1 MIYLYKISIN
11 SYIFK
16 CLCDNSTIN
25 TNYFIDVNNDD
36 NFTNFLISN
45 IKKTLFRTPN
55 YNINNYFYSYS
66 INNFKKGPLNLNN
79 EITINN
85 ISTNINPCF
94 TILINITEN
103 KNDNLLL
110 CDKFIFSSD
119 ITDEDENYNKLKFLP
134 NYCDAIFFDEN
145 TNACVYSND
154 YINNNYLV
162 IKIFNRSILK
172 YCQFNFQYDKLFFKN
187 IEYNDEYIK
196 PVFKDINSDDIEI
209 ANYNNDILDIDTYII
224 NNYKNNKIVFFNTSS
239 TNVNCSN
246 EIMNNNNNN
255 DIFDYCKTDNYTS
268 NPIYIYNISFQKEN
282 IDFNNIFKLKFPFII
297 TYNSKYFELF
307 KNIFSIFKDKNL
319 NNNNFIVASK
329 CPNIYDFNSIFIY
342 NISTENNEMYIYN
355 SEINQENEN
364 SDDEVNENSD
374 DEVNEN
380 SDDEEY
386 YTNDYKTINNINNI
400 NNITKIF
407 NKTNNITYIS
417 QAKNYRINYKSDK
430 DNIFFHVGINS
441 GNLSYNENSSFN
453 DTSFN
458 LLTNIDTNDYV
469 KIQTNNNNNIILE
482 QDLSTDCSNNNI
494 TSNDKLQYFF
504 NHSIENTHQI
514 NYNYLHNKFS
524 SATITNYLST
534 YPISNH
540 NQFIYN
546 LTLNEQILFYRVI
559 SEKNYIKQNLCNNL
573 LDYIKNYD
581 FKNCTK
587 TLFNNDNQHMLN
599 IILTIFRDY
608 VTILIE
614 TYFKYINNF
623 FNITKVEFVKYNKHN
638 SKIYNILNDYEISFT
653 INLNELNLSQ
663 DNIYDMTFSDNC
675 FYNTIGTTIIHTF
688 LRKNIIFK
696 TNSEEYKYLLIYTL
710 NYR

>member
-85 ISTNINPCF
+85 ITTNINPCF

-110 CDKFIFSSD
+110 YDKFIFSSD

-162 IKIFNRSILK
+162 IKIFNCSILK
-172 YCQFNFQYDKLFFKN
+172 YYQFNFQYDKLFFKN

-282 IDFNNIFKLKFPFII
+282 I
-297 TYNSKYFELF
+297 
-307 KNIFSIFKDKNL
+307 
-319 NNNNFIVASK
+319 
-329 CPNIYDFNSIFIY
+329 
-342 NISTENNEMYIYN
+342 
-355 SEINQENEN
+355 
-364 SDDEVNENSD
+364 
-374 DEVNEN
+374 
-380 SDDEEY
+380 
-386 YTNDYKTINNINNI
+386 
-400 NNITKIF
+400 
-407 NKTNNITYIS
+407 
-417 QAKNYRINYKSDK
+417 
-430 DNIFFHVGINS
+430 
-441 GNLSYNENSSFN
+441 
-453 DTSFN
+453 
-458 LLTNIDTNDYV
+458 
-469 KIQTNNNNNIILE
+469 
-482 QDLSTDCSNNNI
+482 
-494 TSNDKLQYFF
+494 
-504 NHSIENTHQI
+504 
-514 NYNYLHNKFS
+514 
-524 SATITNYLST
+524 
-534 YPISNH
+534 
-540 NQFIYN
+540 
-546 LTLNEQILFYRVI
+546 
-559 SEKNYIKQNLCNNL
+559 
-573 LDYIKNYD
+573 
-581 FKNCTK
+581 
-587 TLFNNDNQHMLN
+587 
-599 IILTIFRDY
+599 
-608 VTILIE
+608 
-614 TYFKYINNF
+614 
-623 FNITKVEFVKYNKHN
+623 
-638 SKIYNILNDYEISFT
+638 
-653 INLNELNLSQ
+653 
-663 DNIYDMTFSDNC
+663 
-675 FYNTIGTTIIHTF
+675 
-688 LRKNIIFK
+688 
-696 TNSEEYKYLLIYTL
+696 
-710 NYR
+710 